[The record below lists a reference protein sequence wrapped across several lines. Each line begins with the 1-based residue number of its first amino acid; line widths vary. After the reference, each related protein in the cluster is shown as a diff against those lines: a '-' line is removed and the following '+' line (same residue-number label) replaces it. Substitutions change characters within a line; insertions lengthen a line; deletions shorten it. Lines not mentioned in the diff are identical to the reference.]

1 MSALERIQQ
10 ETEQWFLTEP
20 LFFTVYCSH
29 RLTINPN
36 MLCALRSG
44 QGRIEYNPELIDPM
58 PDHQLQALL
67 SVEMIR
73 ILLKHPYSRQPLGC
87 PGIALKMASDMVI
100 APAYN
105 LTWAGLTHPHEFGLP
120 TGQHFEWYANRLS
133 AMGIHMDGPAPSEG
147 DSCADGEA
155 GEGSAAS
162 SQNSSEE
169 QDNDSKGSGGS
180 NNKEQNEQGEN
191 AEKTLS
197 GGADS
202 EESNE
207 TAVPI
212 EGQGGMPSSGEQEA
226 AGVGGASSS
235 SEPSEKQG
243 EDLASGSSGE
253 NKEQNEQGEN
263 AEGASSGG
271 ADSEESDENTVPIE
285 GQGGMPS
292 SGEQEA
298 AGVGSTSS
306 SSGSSQAAL
315 NSLPPAPK
323 RSEELSTLDSAPS
336 SDYTSLWEED
346 AFMGQQITDIIHST
360 TQWGSL
366 PGGMVELIQKAAEGK
381 IDYRNA
387 LRAFRSSILSQK
399 RHLTRMYPSRRF
411 GFEQMGSRYE
421 FTTRLLVAI
430 DTSGSVGSEELGRY
444 YRIITTFFKYGIQEI
459 DVLMFDFDVQGE
471 PVTLKEAQKNKQ
483 TFEVKG
489 RGGTNF
495 QAPINYVAEHPGY
508 DGLIIMTDGYAPVPS
523 VPAFLKTKLLWV
535 IDNEPSYK
543 QHYDAL
549 RKTGR
554 VCLIEL

>member
-10 ETEQWFLTEP
+10 EVEQWFLTEP

-58 PDHQLQALL
+58 PDHQLRALL

-105 LTWAGLTHPHEFGLP
+105 LTWAGLTHPEEFGLP
-120 TGQHFEWYANRLS
+120 KGQHFEWYANRLS

-155 GEGSAAS
+155 GEGGAA
-162 SQNSSEE
+162 
-169 QDNDSKGSGGS
+169 
-180 NNKEQNEQGEN
+180 
-191 AEKTLS
+191 
-197 GGADS
+197 
-202 EESNE
+202 
-207 TAVPI
+207 
-212 EGQGGMPSSGEQEA
+212 
-226 AGVGGASSS
+226 SS
-235 SEPSEKQG
+235 SEPSEKQS
-243 EDLASGSSGE
+243 EDSAGGSSGE

-271 ADSEESDENTVPIE
+271 ADSEESDGSLSTENSKE
-285 GQGGMPS
+285 
-292 SGEQEA
+292 
-298 AGVGSTSS
+298 
-306 SSGSSQAAL
+306 
-315 NSLPPAPK
+315 
-323 RSEELSTLDSAPS
+323 SEEKDGTESFG
-336 SDYTSLWEED
+336 DYTSLWEED

-411 GFEQMGSRYE
+411 GFGQMGSRYE

-459 DVLMFDFDVQGE
+459 EVLMFDFDVQGE
-471 PVTLKEAQKNKQ
+471 PVSLKEAQKNKQ

-495 QAPINYVAEHPGY
+495 QAPVNYVAEHPGY

-543 QHYDAL
+543 LHYDAL

>member
-1 MSALERIQQ
+1 MSTLERIQQ
-10 ETEQWFLTEP
+10 EVEQWFLTEP

-44 QGRIEYNPELIDPM
+44 QGRIEYNPELIDSM
-58 PDHQLQALL
+58 PDHQLRALL

-105 LTWAGLTHPHEFGLP
+105 LTWAGLIHPEEFGLP

-133 AMGIHMDGPAPSEG
+133 AMGIHMDGQAPSEG
-147 DSCADGEA
+147 DSCAEGEA

-162 SQNSSEE
+162 SSELSE
-169 QDNDSKGSGGS
+169 KQDEDSTGGS
-180 NNKEQNEQGEN
+180 SGENKEQNEQGEN
-191 AEKTLS
+191 AEGALS

-207 TAVPI
+207 KAVPI
-212 EGQGGMPSSGEQEA
+212 EGQGGMPSSGE
-226 AGVGGASSS
+226 

-243 EDLASGSSGE
+243 EDLAGGSSGE

-271 ADSEESDENTVPIE
+271 A
-285 GQGGMPS
+285 
-292 SGEQEA
+292 
-298 AGVGSTSS
+298 
-306 SSGSSQAAL
+306 
-315 NSLPPAPK
+315 
-323 RSEELSTLDSAPS
+323 
-336 SDYTSLWEED
+336 DYTSLWEED

-360 TQWGSL
+360 TQWGRL
-366 PGGMVELIQKAAEGK
+366 PGRMVELIQKAAEGK

-459 DVLMFDFDVQGE
+459 DVLMFDFDVKGE

-495 QAPINYVAEHPGY
+495 QAPIDYVKEHPGY
-508 DGLIIMTDGYAPVPS
+508 DGLIIITDGYAPTPDVP
-523 VPAFLKTKLLWV
+523 PFLRTKLLWV

-543 QHYDAL
+543 QHYESL

-554 VCLIEL
+554 VCLMQL

>member
-1 MSALERIQQ
+1 MSTLERIQQ
-10 ETEQWFLTEP
+10 EVEQWFLTEP

-44 QGRIEYNPELIDPM
+44 QGRIEYNPELIDSM
-58 PDHQLQALL
+58 PDHQLRALL

-87 PGIALKMASDMVI
+87 PGMVLKMASDMVI

-105 LTWAGLTHPHEFGLP
+105 LSWAGLTHPEDFGLP

-147 DSCADGEA
+147 DSLTPAPSPK
-155 GEGSAAS
+155 GEGS
-162 SQNSSEE
+162 E
-169 QDNDSKGSGGS
+169 
-180 NNKEQNEQGEN
+180 EQGE
-191 AEKTLS
+191 
-197 GGADS
+197 
-202 EESNE
+202 
-207 TAVPI
+207 
-212 EGQGGMPSSGEQEA
+212 EA
-226 AGVGGASSS
+226 AAAEEEEGAPGGAS
-235 SEPSEKQG
+235 PTG
-243 EDLASGSSGE
+243 
-253 NKEQNEQGEN
+253 N
-263 AEGASSGG
+263 
-271 ADSEESDENTVPIE
+271 DEN
-285 GQGGMPS
+285 
-292 SGEQEA
+292 
-298 AGVGSTSS
+298 
-306 SSGSSQAAL
+306 
-315 NSLPPAPK
+315 
-323 RSEELSTLDSAPS
+323 SAPS
-336 SDYTSLWEED
+336 QDYTSLWEED

-459 DVLMFDFDVQGE
+459 DVLMFDFDVKGE

-543 QHYDAL
+543 QHYNAL

>member
-58 PDHQLQALL
+58 PDHQLRALL

-87 PGIALKMASDMVI
+87 PGIVLKMASDMVI

-105 LTWAGLTHPHEFGLP
+105 LTWAGLIHPEEFGLP

-155 GEGSAAS
+155 GEG
-162 SQNSSEE
+162 
-169 QDNDSKGSGGS
+169 
-180 NNKEQNEQGEN
+180 GE
-191 AEKTLS
+191 
-197 GGADS
+197 
-202 EESNE
+202 
-207 TAVPI
+207 
-212 EGQGGMPSSGEQEA
+212 
-226 AGVGGASSS
+226 SSS

-243 EDLASGSSGE
+243 EDSADGGGGE
-253 NKEQNEQGEN
+253 NKEQDEQGEN

-271 ADSEESDENTVPIE
+271 ADSEESNENAVPIE
-285 GQGGMPS
+285 GLGGMPS

-298 AGVGSTSS
+298 AGVGGTSS
-306 SSGSSQAAL
+306 SSGSSQTTL
-315 NSLPPAPK
+315 NTLPPAPK

-459 DVLMFDFDVQGE
+459 DVLMFAFDVQGE

-495 QAPINYVAEHPGY
+495 QAPVNYVAEHPDY
-508 DGLIIMTDGYAPVPS
+508 DGLIIMTDGYAPIPS
-523 VPAFLKTKLLWV
+523 VPAHLKTKLLWV

>member
-1 MSALERIQQ
+1 MSTLERIQQ
-10 ETEQWFLTEP
+10 EVEQWFLTEP

-44 QGRIEYNPELIDPM
+44 QGRIEYNPELIDSM
-58 PDHQLQALL
+58 PDHQLRALL

-105 LTWAGLTHPHEFGLP
+105 LTWAGLIHPEEFGLP

-155 GEGSAAS
+155 GE
-162 SQNSSEE
+162 
-169 QDNDSKGSGGS
+169 
-180 NNKEQNEQGEN
+180 
-191 AEKTLS
+191 
-197 GGADS
+197 
-202 EESNE
+202 
-207 TAVPI
+207 
-212 EGQGGMPSSGEQEA
+212 
-226 AGVGGASSS
+226 GGASSS

-271 ADSEESDENTVPIE
+271 ADSEENNEKAVPIE

-323 RSEELSTLDSAPS
+323 RSEELSNLDSAPS

-459 DVLMFDFDVQGE
+459 DVLMFDSDVPGE

-508 DGLIIMTDGYAPVPS
+508 DGLIIMTDGYAPVPN

-543 QHYDAL
+543 QHYNAL

-554 VCLIEL
+554 VCLMQL

>member
-44 QGRIEYNPELIDPM
+44 QGRIEYNPELIDSM
-58 PDHQLQALL
+58 PDHQLRALL

-87 PGIALKMASDMVI
+87 PGIVLKMASDMVI

-105 LTWAGLTHPHEFGLP
+105 LTWAGLIHPEEFGLP

-155 GEGSAAS
+155 GEG
-162 SQNSSEE
+162 
-169 QDNDSKGSGGS
+169 
-180 NNKEQNEQGEN
+180 GE
-191 AEKTLS
+191 
-197 GGADS
+197 
-202 EESNE
+202 
-207 TAVPI
+207 
-212 EGQGGMPSSGEQEA
+212 
-226 AGVGGASSS
+226 SSS

-243 EDLASGSSGE
+243 EDSADGGGGE
-253 NKEQNEQGEN
+253 NKEQDEQGEN

-271 ADSEESDENTVPIE
+271 ADSEESNENAVPIE
-285 GQGGMPS
+285 GLGGMPS

-298 AGVGSTSS
+298 AGVGGTSS
-306 SSGSSQAAL
+306 SSGSSQTTL
-315 NSLPPAPK
+315 NTLPPAPK

-430 DTSGSVGSEELGRY
+430 DTSGSVGSDELGRY

-495 QAPINYVAEHPGY
+495 QAPVNYVAEHPDY
-508 DGLIIMTDGYAPVPS
+508 DGLIIMTDGYAPIPS
-523 VPAFLKTKLLWV
+523 VPAHLKTKLLWV

>member
-10 ETEQWFLTEP
+10 EMEQWFLTEP

-58 PDHQLQALL
+58 PDHQLRALL
-67 SVEMIR
+67 SVEMVR

-105 LTWAGLTHPHEFGLP
+105 LTWAGLTLPEEFGLP
-120 TGQHFEWYANRLS
+120 KGQHFEWYANRLS
-133 AMGIHMDGPAPSEG
+133 IMGIHMDGPAPSEG
-147 DSCADGEA
+147 DSCADSEA

-162 SQNSSEE
+162 
-169 QDNDSKGSGGS
+169 
-180 NNKEQNEQGEN
+180 
-191 AEKTLS
+191 
-197 GGADS
+197 
-202 EESNE
+202 
-207 TAVPI
+207 P
-212 EGQGGMPSSGEQEA
+212 
-226 AGVGGASSS
+226 
-235 SEPSEKQG
+235 SEPSEKQDENSAGGDRSLTPAPGLTPNPSPKG
-243 EDLASGSSGE
+243 EGNFKGERSDYQRENEKQGESGQEGE
-253 NKEQNEQGEN
+253 NGQQGESGQ
-263 AEGASSGG
+263 EGGNGQQESEVTTPLSLWRGVGG
-271 ADSEESDENTVPIE
+271 
-285 GQGGMPS
+285 
-292 SGEQEA
+292 EA
-298 AGVGSTSS
+298 AG
-306 SSGSSQAAL
+306 A
-315 NSLPPAPK
+315 
-323 RSEELSTLDSAPS
+323 

-366 PGGMVELIQKAAEGK
+366 PLNMVELIQKAAEGR

-399 RHLTRMYPSRRF
+399 RHLTRMFPSRRF

-508 DGLIIMTDGYAPVPS
+508 DGLIIMTDGYAPVPN

-543 QHYDAL
+543 QHYNAL

>member
-44 QGRIEYNPELIDPM
+44 QGRIEYNPELIDSM
-58 PDHQLQALL
+58 PDHQLRALL

-87 PGIALKMASDMVI
+87 PGIVLKMASDMVI

-105 LTWAGLTHPHEFGLP
+105 LTWAGLIHPEEFGLP

-155 GEGSAAS
+155 GEG
-162 SQNSSEE
+162 
-169 QDNDSKGSGGS
+169 
-180 NNKEQNEQGEN
+180 GE
-191 AEKTLS
+191 
-197 GGADS
+197 
-202 EESNE
+202 
-207 TAVPI
+207 
-212 EGQGGMPSSGEQEA
+212 
-226 AGVGGASSS
+226 SSS

-243 EDLASGSSGE
+243 EDSADGGGGE
-253 NKEQNEQGEN
+253 NKEQDEQGEN

-271 ADSEESDENTVPIE
+271 ADSEESNENAVPIE
-285 GQGGMPS
+285 GLGGMPS

-298 AGVGSTSS
+298 AGVGGTSS
-306 SSGSSQAAL
+306 SSGSSQTTL
-315 NSLPPAPK
+315 NTLPPAPK

-336 SDYTSLWEED
+336 SDYTSLWKED

-430 DTSGSVGSEELGRY
+430 DTSGSVGSDELGRY

-495 QAPINYVAEHPGY
+495 QAPVNYVAEHPDY
-508 DGLIIMTDGYAPVPS
+508 DGLIIMTDGYAPIPS
-523 VPAFLKTKLLWV
+523 VPAHLKTKLLWV
-535 IDNEPSYK
+535 IDNELSYK

>member
-10 ETEQWFLTEP
+10 EMEQWFLTEP

-58 PDHQLQALL
+58 PDHQLRALL
-67 SVEMIR
+67 SVEMVR

-105 LTWAGLTHPHEFGLP
+105 LTWAGLTLPEEFGLP

-133 AMGIHMDGPAPSEG
+133 AMGIHKDGQVPSEG

-162 SQNSSEE
+162 S
-169 QDNDSKGSGGS
+169 
-180 NNKEQNEQGEN
+180 
-191 AEKTLS
+191 
-197 GGADS
+197 
-202 EESNE
+202 
-207 TAVPI
+207 
-212 EGQGGMPSSGEQEA
+212 
-226 AGVGGASSS
+226 

-243 EDLASGSSGE
+243 EDSAGGSSGE

-263 AEGASSGG
+263 AEEALSGG
-271 ADSEESDENTVPIE
+271 ADSEESNENAVPIE

-315 NSLPPAPK
+315 NSLPPDPK
-323 RSEELSTLDSAPS
+323 QSDELSTLDSAPS

-411 GFEQMGSRYE
+411 GFGQMGSRYE

-430 DTSGSVGSEELGRY
+430 DTSGSAGSEELGRY

-459 DVLMFDFDVQGE
+459 DVLMFDAEVQGK

-489 RGGTNF
+489 RGGTSF
-495 QAPINYVAEHPGY
+495 QAPVNYVAEHPGY

-523 VPAFLKTKLLWV
+523 VPAFLKTKLLWI
-535 IDNEPSYK
+535 IDNEKSYK
-543 QHYDAL
+543 QHYNAL

>member
-1 MSALERIQQ
+1 MSALELIQQ

-44 QGRIEYNPELIDPM
+44 QGRIEYNPELIDSM
-58 PDHQLQALL
+58 PDHQLRALL

-87 PGIALKMASDMVI
+87 PGIILKMASDMVI

-105 LTWAGLTHPHEFGLP
+105 LTWAGLIHPEEFGLP

-155 GEGSAAS
+155 GEG
-162 SQNSSEE
+162 
-169 QDNDSKGSGGS
+169 G
-180 NNKEQNEQGEN
+180 
-191 AEKTLS
+191 
-197 GGADS
+197 
-202 EESNE
+202 
-207 TAVPI
+207 
-212 EGQGGMPSSGEQEA
+212 
-226 AGVGGASSS
+226 
-235 SEPSEKQG
+235 
-243 EDLASGSSGE
+243 
-253 NKEQNEQGEN
+253 
-263 AEGASSGG
+263 
-271 ADSEESDENTVPIE
+271 
-285 GQGGMPS
+285 
-292 SGEQEA
+292 
-298 AGVGSTSS
+298 TSS
-306 SSGSSQAAL
+306 SSGSSQTTL
-315 NSLPPAPK
+315 NTLPPAPK

-366 PGGMVELIQKAAEGK
+366 PGGMVELIRKAAEGK

-430 DTSGSVGSEELGRY
+430 DTSGSVGSDELGRY

-523 VPAFLKTKLLWV
+523 IPAFLKTKLLWV

>member
-10 ETEQWFLTEP
+10 EVEQWFLTEP

-58 PDHQLQALL
+58 PDHQLRALL

-105 LTWAGLTHPHEFGLP
+105 LTWAGLTLPEEFGLP
-120 TGQHFEWYANRLS
+120 KGQHFEWYANRLS

-147 DSCADGEA
+147 DSCADSEA

-162 SQNSSEE
+162 PSEPSEKQGENSA
-169 QDNDSKGSGGS
+169 GGS
-180 NNKEQNEQGEN
+180 SGENKEQNEQGEN
-191 AEKTLS
+191 AEEALS
-197 GGADS
+197 SGADS

-212 EGQGGMPSSGEQEA
+212 EGQGGMPSFGEQEA
-226 AGVGGASSS
+226 AGVGG
-235 SEPSEKQG
+235 
-243 EDLASGSSGE
+243 
-253 NKEQNEQGEN
+253 
-263 AEGASSGG
+263 
-271 ADSEESDENTVPIE
+271 
-285 GQGGMPS
+285 
-292 SGEQEA
+292 
-298 AGVGSTSS
+298 TSS
-306 SSGSSQAAL
+306 SSGSSQATL
-315 NSLPPAPK
+315 NSLPPEPK
-323 RSEELSTLDSAPS
+323 RSEELSTPDSAPS

-366 PGGMVELIQKAAEGK
+366 PLNMVELIQKAAEGK

-430 DTSGSVGSEELGRY
+430 DTSGSVGSDELGRY

-459 DVLMFDFDVQGE
+459 DVLMFDDEVQGE
-471 PVTLKEAQKNKQ
+471 PITFTEAKKNKQ
-483 TFEVKG
+483 EFKVAG

-495 QAPINYVAEHPGY
+495 QAPIDYVKENPNY
-508 DGLIIMTDGYAPVPS
+508 DGLIIITDGYAPTPEVP
-523 VPAFLKTKLLWV
+523 PFLRAKLLWV

-543 QHYDAL
+543 RHYESL

-554 VCLIEL
+554 VCLMQL

>member
-58 PDHQLQALL
+58 TDHQLRALL

-87 PGIALKMASDMVI
+87 PGIVLKMASDMVI

-105 LTWAGLTHPHEFGLP
+105 LTWAGLTHPHDFDLP

-147 DSCADGEA
+147 DSYADGEA
-155 GEGSAAS
+155 GE
-162 SQNSSEE
+162 
-169 QDNDSKGSGGS
+169 
-180 NNKEQNEQGEN
+180 
-191 AEKTLS
+191 
-197 GGADS
+197 
-202 EESNE
+202 
-207 TAVPI
+207 
-212 EGQGGMPSSGEQEA
+212 
-226 AGVGGASSS
+226 GGASSS

-243 EDLASGSSGE
+243 ENSAGGSSGK

-263 AEGASSGG
+263 AEEVS
-271 ADSEESDENTVPIE
+271 
-285 GQGGMPS
+285 
-292 SGEQEA
+292 
-298 AGVGSTSS
+298 
-306 SSGSSQAAL
+306 L
-315 NSLPPAPK
+315 NS
-323 RSEELSTLDSAPS
+323 DSS

-366 PGGMVELIQKAAEGK
+366 PGGLVELIQKAAEGK

-387 LRAFRSSILSQK
+387 LLAFRSSILSQK

-459 DVLMFDFDVQGE
+459 DVLMFDADEQGE

-489 RGGTNF
+489 RGGTSF
-495 QAPINYVAEHPGY
+495 QAPVNYVAEHPGY

-543 QHYDAL
+543 QHYNAL

>member
-10 ETEQWFLTEP
+10 EVEQWFLTEP

-44 QGRIEYNPELIDPM
+44 QGRIEYNPELIAPM
-58 PDHQLQALL
+58 TDHQLRALL
-67 SVEMIR
+67 SVELIR

-87 PGIALKMASDMVI
+87 PSMVLKMASDMVI

-105 LTWAGLTHPHEFGLP
+105 LSWAGLTLP
-120 TGQHFEWYANRLS
+120 EDFDLPAGQHFEWYANRLS
-133 AMGIHMDGPAPSEG
+133 IMGIHMDGPAPSEG
-147 DSCADGEA
+147 DSCADSEK
-155 GEGSAAS
+155 GEGNAVAS
-162 SQNSSEE
+162 QEPSEKQDEELTGGGNSTHAE
-169 QDNDSKGSGGS
+169 QS
-180 NNKEQNEQGEN
+180 EQGEN
-191 AEKTLS
+191 A
-197 GGADS
+197 GGS
-202 EESNE
+202 SPGGESPTRNDE
-207 TAVPI
+207 NSAAI
-212 EGQGGMPSSGEQEA
+212 EGQQGATDGQEGASGGG
-226 AGVGGASSS
+226 SSS
-235 SEPSEKQG
+235 SPESPQATLNADPSQ
-243 EDLASGSSGE
+243 
-253 NKEQNEQGEN
+253 
-263 AEGASSGG
+263 
-271 ADSEESDENTVPIE
+271 
-285 GQGGMPS
+285 
-292 SGEQEA
+292 
-298 AGVGSTSS
+298 
-306 SSGSSQAAL
+306 
-315 NSLPPAPK
+315 
-323 RSEELSTLDSAPS
+323 
-336 SDYTSLWEED
+336 DYTSLWEED

-366 PGGMVELIQKAAEGK
+366 PLGMVELIQKAAEGK

-430 DTSGSVGSEELGRY
+430 DTSGSVGPEELGRY

-459 DVLMFDFDVQGE
+459 DVLMFDADVQGD
-471 PVTLKEAQKNKQ
+471 PVTLKEAQKGKQ

-489 RGGTNF
+489 RGGTSF
-495 QAPINYVAEHPGY
+495 QAPVNYVANHPDY

-523 VPAFLKTKLLWV
+523 IPAHLKTKLLWV

-543 QHYDAL
+543 QHYNAL